1 MIVEVLVVSY
11 CDDSNSTVVSYCYGI
26 SCSSTVV
33 VVVVLIVSYCD
44 GSSST
49 SSIIMLMLW

>member
-1 MIVEVLVVSY
+1 MMIVIVLVVSY
-11 CDDSNSTVVSYCYGI
+11 CYGS

-33 VVVVLIVSYCD
+33 VVVVLVVSYCD

-49 SSIIMLMLW
+49 SSIIMFMFW